1 MMFSFTS
8 MGGKIDYSVNK
19 GAGPYTFR
27 LGGQNLHR
35 IGSLLPLDGSTPK
48 FSQLYIFEPDGEL
61 ENRKNA
67 VSKGK
72 PYDFDDSIVTNLKQM
87 IDENSPYAKIYRMAA
102 DHISR
107 YSSVDVKL
115 RLIGSRSKDG
125 RAYNIPTA
133 PEVAALIVGDIESM
147 PDKRDVIV
155 EKNSGELQRI
165 DEFHPSYLP
174 LQYPLIFI
182 YGEDGFY
189 LDIPHAQS
197 PTAKRNRLTVREFLA
212 FRMQDRENE
221 GQQLLLARR
230 LLQQFIVDGYTMME
244 TQRLQ
249 WIRHNQ
255 PTPRSER
262 YNNLKDLKSKGNTET
277 SSVGKPFILPSSFT
291 GGKRYMIQ
299 NYQDA
304 MAICKWTGYPSLF
317 ITFTCNPKWPEITRF
332 VNKRGLRPEDRQD
345 ISVRIFKLKLDELLA
360 DLKQSKVFGRHTAF
374 VATIEFQKRGLPHA
388 HVVLFLKRE
397 DQRHMIENIDD
408 FICAELPDREK
419 DPELFDA
426 VAECMI
432 HGPCG
437 PERMSSPCMVDSKC
451 SKRFPKDYMER
462 TKLDDNGYPVY
473 RRRDT
478 GATLDKNGILLDNRF
493 VVPYNAFLIMK
504 YRAHI
509 NVEYC
514 NQGQSIKY
522 LFKYINK
529 ASDRMGARITNTNN
543 DEISEYVDCRYIYAC
558 EAMWRIFEFPIHYR
572 TPHVERLSFHLEGEQ
587 TCVFREGDYIDN
599 VLVKNT
605 IAESQFLQ
613 WMEINKNNVE
623 ARQWLYSEFPQH
635 YVWNGT
641 DRIWTKR
648 QKGFAIARI
657 FHVPPSAG
665 KMYHLRILL
674 NHVRGATCHEDFRIV
689 NGELK
694 ESYKEACY
702 TMGLLDDDKEYIE
715 GIIEASCWG
724 TGNYLRRHFTTL
736 LISNSMSMPEEVWK
750 QTWRFMADDI
760 LHMKRK
766 TLKRPDLQLTEDQL
780 KNLALGEIEKLLAEN
795 STSLINF
802 PGMPIPNENV
812 TSDTENLLIL
822 EEMSYNIEE
831 MKAEHAKL
839 YPKLTDE
846 QKTVY
851 EKIIA
856 AVDSGKGGLFFVYG
870 HGGTGKTYIWRTLCA
885 ALRGRGDIILPV
897 ASSGI
902 ASLLLPKGRTAHSR
916 FGIPLDCYEKSSC
929 SKITSNSDLTGL
941 LKKTKVIIWDEAP
954 MTHRYCFEALNRSL
968 VDVMRMPDGS
978 CSSSLFGGLVVV
990 LGGDFRQILPVVPKG
1005 SRHDIVHASIS
1016 SSQLWDS
1023 CEVLKLTKNMRL
1035 QANAS
1040 GFDIDETREFAEW
1053 ILNVGDG
1060 VAGDALGDGEAVVTL
1075 SNDILIRDAV
1085 DPIAAIVENIYPD
1098 VLQTTSNPE
1107 IFKDRAILAPTNEIV
1122 DTINDY
1128 VMSLMPT
1135 KEMVYLSSDNVCKAD
1150 GVVDMDDEIFSVEYL
1165 NTIKCSGLPS
1175 HEIRLKEGCIIMLL
1189 RNIDPCSELCNG
1201 TRMIVTKLGDRIIE
1215 AKLFSGKN
1223 AGKHFPI
1230 ARMIMSPSDFTKFP
1244 IRFQRR
1250 QFPLTVCFAMTINKS
1265 QGQSLSNVG
1274 LYLPKPVFSH
1284 GQLYV
1289 ALSRVTSRK
1298 GLKIL
1303 ALDNDGRAHNT
1314 TTNVVYSEIFDK
1326 L

>member
-1 MMFSFTS
+1 MALLLSSSWSQTLVSPLYIGVLSGSHNRVAMDNHNGKRQRIQDTSNGDMTTILKSTTPVSIITNVARYSCWLARQRRRNVLLQKKHGTLDCANYLGIRIDPTYVSYIARHRRREILSRKGKDLYEMPLCYRLKQSIASLARAKRKDLLETKKIKQKSEYFDIGDPIYECEHCKAQMWIGENVERAKLSTPKFSLCCLKGKVVLPILAKPPQLMRDLLENRHDKSKRFIEDIWAYNMMFSFTS

-19 GAGPYTFR
+19 GADPYTFR

-48 FSQLYIFEPDGEL
+48 FSQLYIFEPDGEV

-87 IDENSPYAKIYRMAA
+87 IDENSPYVKIYRMAA
-102 DHISR
+102 DHISH
-107 YSSVDVKL
+107 YSSVDLKL
-115 RLIGSRSKDG
+115 RLMGSRSKDG

-147 PDKRDVIV
+147 PHKRDVIV

-174 LQYPLIFI
+174 LQYPHIFI

-230 LLQQFIVDGYTMME
+230 LLQQFIVDGYTMIE

-255 PTPRSER
+255 PTLRSER

-277 SSVGKPFILPSSFT
+277 SAVGKPFILPSSFT
-291 GGKRYMIQ
+291 RGKRYMIQ

-360 DLKQSKVFGRHTAF
+360 DLKQSKVFGRHTAY
-374 VATIEFQKRGLPHA
+374 
-388 HVVLFLKRE
+388 
-397 DQRHMIENIDD
+397 D

-462 TKLDDNGYPVY
+462 TKLDDNGFPVY

-529 ASDRMGARITNTNN
+529 ASDRIGARITNTNN
-543 DEISEYVDCRYIYAC
+543 DEISEYVDCRYISAC

-572 TPHVERLSFHLEGEQ
+572 TPHVERFSFHLEGEQ

-599 VLVKNT
+599 GCYVSLG
-605 IAESQFLQ
+605 LP
-613 WMEINKNNVE
+613 
-623 ARQWLYSEFPQH
+623 YSE
-635 YVWNGT
+635 W
-641 DRIWTKR
+641 RI
-648 QKGFAIARI
+648 
-657 FHVPPSAG
+657 
-665 KMYHLRILL
+665 
-674 NHVRGATCHEDFRIV
+674 E
-689 NGELK
+689 GE
-694 ESYKEACY
+694 KEACY
-702 TMGLLDDDKEYIE
+702 AMGLLDDDKEYIE
-715 GIIEASCWG
+715 GIIEASCLG
-724 TGNYLRRHFTTL
+724 TGNYLRCHFTTL
-736 LISNSMSMPEEVWK
+736 LISNSMSMPQEVWK

-766 TLKRPDLQLTEDQL
+766 TLKRSDLQLTEDQL
-780 KNLALGEIEKLLAEN
+780 KNLALGEIEKLLAES

-802 PGMPIPNENV
+802 PGMPIPNENI

-839 YPKLTDE
+839 YSKLTDE

-870 HGGTGKTYIWRTLCA
+870 HGGTGKIYIWRTLCA

-902 ASLLLPKGRTAHSR
+902 ASLLLPKDRTTHSR
-916 FGIPLDCYEKSSC
+916 FGIPLECYEKSSC

-941 LKKTKVIIWDEAP
+941 LKKTKVIIWDAAP
-954 MTHRYCFEALNRSL
+954 MTHTYSFKALNRSL
-968 VDVMRMPDGS
+968 VDVMRMPDVS

-1005 SRHDIVHASIS
+1005 SRHNIVHASIS

-1035 QANAS
+1035 
-1040 GFDIDETREFAEW
+1040 
-1053 ILNVGDG
+1053 
-1060 VAGDALGDGEAVVTL
+1060 
-1075 SNDILIRDAV
+1075 
-1085 DPIAAIVENIYPD
+1085 
-1098 VLQTTSNPE
+1098 
-1107 IFKDRAILAPTNEIV
+1107 
-1122 DTINDY
+1122 
-1128 VMSLMPT
+1128 
-1135 KEMVYLSSDNVCKAD
+1135 
-1150 GVVDMDDEIFSVEYL
+1150 
-1165 NTIKCSGLPS
+1165 
-1175 HEIRLKEGCIIMLL
+1175 H
-1189 RNIDPCSELCNG
+1189 
-1201 TRMIVTKLGDRIIE
+1201 
-1215 AKLFSGKN
+1215 
-1223 AGKHFPI
+1223 
-1230 ARMIMSPSDFTKFP
+1230 
-1244 IRFQRR
+1244 
-1250 QFPLTVCFAMTINKS
+1250 
-1265 QGQSLSNVG
+1265 
-1274 LYLPKPVFSH
+1274 VF
-1284 GQLYV
+1284 
-1289 ALSRVTSRK
+1289 
-1298 GLKIL
+1298 
-1303 ALDNDGRAHNT
+1303 
-1314 TTNVVYSEIFDK
+1314 
-1326 L
+1326 

>member
-1 MMFSFTS
+1 MDNHNGKRQRIQDTSNGDITTILKSTTPVSIITNVARYSRWLARQTRRNVLLQKKHGTLDCANYLGIRIDPTYVSYIARQRRREIMSRKRKRPLRNAIVLHVKTVAMKSKASLARAKRKDLLETKKIKQKSEYFDIGDPIYECEHCKAQMWIGENVERAKLSTPKFSLCCLKGKVVLPILAEPPQLMRDLLENRHDKSKKFIEDIRAYNMMFSFTS

-48 FSQLYIFEPDGEL
+48 FSQLYIFEPDGEV

-155 EKNSGELQRI
+155 EKNSGELQHI

-255 PTPRSER
+255 PTLRSER

-277 SSVGKPFILPSSFT
+277 SAVGKPFILPSSFT

-360 DLKQSKVFGRHTAF
+360 DLKRSKVFGRHTA
-374 VATIEFQKRGLPHA
+374 L
-388 HVVLFLKRE
+388 
-397 DQRHMIENIDD
+397 
-408 FICAELPDREK
+408 
-419 DPELFDA
+419 
-426 VAECMI
+426 
-432 HGPCG
+432 
-437 PERMSSPCMVDSKC
+437 
-451 SKRFPKDYMER
+451 
-462 TKLDDNGYPVY
+462 
-473 RRRDT
+473 
-478 GATLDKNGILLDNRF
+478 
-493 VVPYNAFLIMK
+493 
-504 YRAHI
+504 
-509 NVEYC
+509 
-514 NQGQSIKY
+514 
-522 LFKYINK
+522 
-529 ASDRMGARITNTNN
+529 
-543 DEISEYVDCRYIYAC
+543 
-558 EAMWRIFEFPIHYR
+558 
-572 TPHVERLSFHLEGEQ
+572 TPR
-587 TCVFREGDYIDN
+587 
-599 VLVKNT
+599 
-605 IAESQFLQ
+605 
-613 WMEINKNNVE
+613 
-623 ARQWLYSEFPQH
+623 P
-635 YVWNGT
+635 
-641 DRIWTKR
+641 
-648 QKGFAIARI
+648 
-657 FHVPPSAG
+657 
-665 KMYHLRILL
+665 ILL

-702 TMGLLDDDKEYIE
+702 AMGLLDDDKEYIE

-1035 QANAS
+1035 Q
-1040 GFDIDETREFAEW
+1040 TREFAEW

-1060 VAGDALGDGEAVVTL
+1060 VAGDALVDGEAVVTL

-1085 DPIAAIVENIYPD
+1085 DPIATIVENIYPD

-1107 IFKDRAILAPTNEIV
+1107 NFKDRAILAPTNEIV

-1201 TRMIVTKLGDRIIE
+1201 TRMIVTKLGDRIFE
-1215 AKLFSGKN
+1215 AKLISGKN
-1223 AGKHFPI
+1223 AGKQFPI

-1289 ALSRVTSRK
+1289 AISRVTSRK

-1314 TTNVVYSEIFDK
+1314 TTNVVYSEILDK